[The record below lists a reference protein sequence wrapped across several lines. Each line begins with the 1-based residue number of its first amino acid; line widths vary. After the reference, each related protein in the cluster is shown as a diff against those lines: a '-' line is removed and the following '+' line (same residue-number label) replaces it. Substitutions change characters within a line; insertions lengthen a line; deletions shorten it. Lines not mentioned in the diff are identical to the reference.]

1 MNQKKE
7 ARVKGDIPIIFLVVR
22 LWVPLSVFLFFLLTI
37 ISKKEL
43 LTQFLGNASEVVRQ
57 IVEYGSQIGLWM
69 SSAFLVQR
77 MTTIFVWDGLIA
89 GISGRPVPRLPKDA
103 SAICIFAI
111 ALIGVL
117 ATVFDQS
124 VTGIWATSGV
134 VSIVIGIALR
144 NVILD
149 VFIGL
154 SMHIEQPFRIG
165 DWVMVHQNRRETHIV
180 GQVIEINWRTT
191 RLKTTAKN
199 MVVVPNSR
207 MGEAILTNYMKPNPH
222 FRVDLNFVLDYVVS
236 PDRAIRVLMAGVQS
250 LVDNQRI
257 LSNPAPEVRLE
268 EALSGGQRYEVR
280 FFILPAN
287 ISPKE
292 SKHIV
297 NKSVIEHLAR
307 AGLSPSME
315 KEMVFF
321 QDGLNLP
328 LVSSPIEENFDEVI
342 SRSDLFK
349 VIVEEDRIS
358 LLDGVIRK
366 DLKAGEILYRQ
377 GNLGDTFYFLAE
389 GLLCSSIEVADS
401 GKTERVERM
410 ESGFHF
416 GCEGILQKGERHSTV
431 MAITDS
437 VVLAFDSKI
446 VADLAS
452 RNGAFLSLLNERMVL
467 GQERIIKT
475 KWKMQKKPK
484 KAVPVKKK
492 NRVGKTIQTF
502 FTDLFPQSNLPS
514 SSSPNKPTSI

>member
-1 MNQKKE
+1 
-7 ARVKGDIPIIFLVVR
+7 
-22 LWVPLSVFLFFLLTI
+22 
-37 ISKKEL
+37 
-43 LTQFLGNASEVVRQ
+43 
-57 IVEYGSQIGLWM
+57 
-69 SSAFLVQR
+69 
-77 MTTIFVWDGLIA
+77 
-89 GISGRPVPRLPKDA
+89 
-103 SAICIFAI
+103 
-111 ALIGVL
+111 
-117 ATVFDQS
+117 
-124 VTGIWATSGV
+124 
-134 VSIVIGIALR
+134 
-144 NVILD
+144 
-149 VFIGL
+149 
-154 SMHIEQPFRIG
+154 
-165 DWVMVHQNRRETHIV
+165 
-180 GQVIEINWRTT
+180 
-191 RLKTTAKN
+191 
-199 MVVVPNSR
+199 
-207 MGEAILTNYMKPNPH
+207 
-222 FRVDLNFVLDYVVS
+222 
-236 PDRAIRVLMAGVQS
+236 
-250 LVDNQRI
+250 
-257 LSNPAPEVRLE
+257 
-268 EALSGGQRYEVR
+268 
-280 FFILPAN
+280 
-287 ISPKE
+287 
-292 SKHIV
+292 
-297 NKSVIEHLAR
+297 
-307 AGLSPSME
+307 ME

-349 VIVEEDRIS
+349 VIVQEDRIS

-502 FTDLFPQSNLPS
+502 FTDLFPQSNLPPS
-514 SSSPNKPTSI
+514 TSPNKPTSI